1 MSSSPG
7 WDLEGEKE
15 PKASVLGQGPE
26 TRVPVQGIDEE
37 VLPGETGK
45 EWVEQD
51 RRASNQASQPC
62 PDPVG
67 SSGT

>member
-1 MSSSPG
+1 MNSSPG

-15 PKASVLGQGPE
+15 PKASVLGQAPE
-26 TRVPVQGIDEE
+26 TRVPVQGMDEE

-51 RRASNQASQPC
+51 RSARNQASQLSL
-62 PDPVG
+62 DPMG